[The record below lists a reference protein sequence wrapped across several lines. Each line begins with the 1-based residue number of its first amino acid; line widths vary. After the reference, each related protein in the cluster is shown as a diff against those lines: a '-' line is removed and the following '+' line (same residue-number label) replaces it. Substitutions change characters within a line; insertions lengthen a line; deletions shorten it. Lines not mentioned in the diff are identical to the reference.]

1 MTPTQAITQ
10 DSLVKQFMYDRVEQR
25 HKYLG
30 VVPDAPAGTIAG
42 PSFSSADEVRA
53 IGAAGM
59 ADIASR
65 GPSVDVS
72 GSARDVGLADNVSGR
87 LDGSVARLED
97 YGKGMRGTRLGDRRP
112 GIGRAACREGGG
124 QDV

>member
-10 DSLVKQFMYDRVEQR
+10 DALVKQFMDDRVEQM
-25 HKYLG
+25 HKDLG

-72 GSARDVGLADNVSGR
+72 GSARDVGLEDNVSGR

-97 YGKGMRGTRLGDRRP
+97 YGRSEERRV
-112 GIGRAACREGGG
+112 GKECVSTCRSRWSPFI
-124 QDV
+124 